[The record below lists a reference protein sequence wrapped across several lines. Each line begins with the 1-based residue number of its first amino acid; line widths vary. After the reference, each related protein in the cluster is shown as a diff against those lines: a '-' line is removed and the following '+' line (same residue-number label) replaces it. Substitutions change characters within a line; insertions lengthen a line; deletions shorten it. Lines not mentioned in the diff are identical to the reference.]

1 MQQVLDDRC
10 GVCFGWIGLDVRKS
24 GPAEPAKDEM
34 ISASRDGTRDALAMM
49 HAHRITGTKFGSRL
63 KEGQGRTECVI
74 GGSA

>member
-1 MQQVLDDRC
+1 MQQVLDDSC

-34 ISASRDGTRDALAMM
+34 NIRVKGWDEG
-49 HAHRITGTKFGSRL
+49 RIDHGARSPDYRQKFGPRL